1 MEQVPDAINREIFSY
16 LITCGSQHRYIV
28 NKFTRDYYNDNYKIC
43 APVKALGKT
52 ICANC
57 QRLKSTQ
64 DLGWQIGDLE
74 VDG

>member
-1 MEQVPDAINREIFSY
+1 MEQVPDDINREIFSY

-43 APVKALGKT
+43 APVKALGRT

-57 QRLKSTQ
+57 DSDAVKFLRYMKWGLY
-64 DLGWQIGDLE
+64 
-74 VDG
+74 